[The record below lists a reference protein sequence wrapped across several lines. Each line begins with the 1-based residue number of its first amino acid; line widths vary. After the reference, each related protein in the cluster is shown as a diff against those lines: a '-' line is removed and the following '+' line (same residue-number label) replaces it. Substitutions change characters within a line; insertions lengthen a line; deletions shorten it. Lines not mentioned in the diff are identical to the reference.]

1 MAAIEEDGL
10 KVVMLPWLGYGH
22 ISPFLE
28 LAKKLSTRN
37 FYVYFCSTPINLTS
51 IKNKL
56 SPTDLSCIQLV
67 ELNLP
72 SSPELPPHCH
82 TTNGLPSHLHPKLF
96 QAFNDSKH
104 NFSSILST
112 CKPDLVI
119 YDSHQTWVSQVSA
132 SHHIPAIYFHSSS
145 ATSKS
150 FFYYAFK
157 NRGSGLPFPSSAV
170 SLRPAEIRKM
180 IAAAPIDADKTTED
194 DDDPFL
200 SCIAKSFGFM
210 LIKSCNDIEEK
221 YLNYMSVL
229 TNKKVVP
236 VGVLTYHKQ
245 EDDEEAEDDMEL
257 MKWLDSKELAST
269 VYVSFGSETFLTKKE
284 MEELAFGL
292 EISEVNFIWVIRF
305 SSEAENIK
313 IEEVLPEGFVDR
325 VKGRGMIMENWA
337 PQDKI
342 LGHSSAGGFVSHCG
356 WSSVTESLSH
366 GVPIIGLPMNFDQ
379 PLNCRMVVELGAGLE
394 IEKDGN
400 LQFQRTE
407 VARVIKEVVKG
418 DSTVRIK
425 AKELSENI
433 KMNEEEVLSAAVEEL
448 KKICIKI

>member
-1 MAAIEEDGL
+1 MATMKEDSL
-10 KVVMLPWLGYGH
+10 RVLMLPWLGYGH

-28 LAKKLSTRN
+28 LAKKLSSKN
-37 FYVYFCSTPINLTS
+37 FFIYFCSTPINLTS
-51 IKNKL
+51 IENKL

-72 SSPELPPHCH
+72 SSPELPPYCH

-96 QAFNDSKH
+96 QAFNESKPE
-104 NFSSILST
+104 FSNILET
-112 CKPDLVI
+112 LKPDLVI
-119 YDSHQTWVSQVSA
+119 YDSHQTWVSEVSS
-132 SHHIPAIYFHSSS
+132 SHHIPAIYFHTSS

-157 NRGSGLPFPSSAV
+157 NRGAGLPFPSSVV
-170 SLRPAEIRKM
+170 SLRPAEIQKM
-180 IAAAPIDADKTTED
+180 IAAAPIDAGKTTE

-221 YLNYMSVL
+221 YINYMSIL
-229 TNKKVVP
+229 TNKRVVP
-236 VGVLTYHKQ
+236 VGVLSYH
-245 EDDEEAEDDMEL
+245 EECEEAENDKEMME
-257 MKWLDSKELAST
+257 WLDSKEKAST
-269 VYVSFGSETFLTKKE
+269 VYVSFGSETFLSEKE
-284 MEELAFGL
+284 IEELAFGL
-292 EISEVNFIWVIRF
+292 EISNVNFIWVIRF
-305 SSEAENIK
+305 PGEAEKIK

-325 VKGRGMIMENWA
+325 VKGRGIIVEGWA

-342 LGHSSAGGFVSHCG
+342 LGHSSTGGFVSHCG

-379 PLNCRMVVELGAGLE
+379 PLNCRMVAELGAGLE
-394 IEKDGN
+394 IEKDGK
-400 LQFQRTE
+400 LEFGRTE
-407 VARVIKEVVKG
+407 VARVIKEVVNG
-418 DSTVRIK
+418 DSAVMKT

-433 KMNEEEVLSAAVEEL
+433 KMNEAEVISVAVEEI
-448 KKICIKI
+448 KKVCAKIQH

>member
-1 MAAIEEDGL
+1 MAATKEDRL
-10 KVVMLPWLGYGH
+10 RVLMLPWLGYGH

-28 LAKKLSTRN
+28 LAKKLSCRN
-37 FYVYFCSTPINLTS
+37 FYIYFCSTPINLTS
-51 IKNKL
+51 IQNKL

-67 ELNLP
+67 ELNLA

-96 QAFNDSKH
+96 QAFNNSKPE
-104 NFSSILST
+104 FSNILNT
-112 CKPDLVI
+112 LKPDLVI
-119 YDSHQTWVSQVSA
+119 YDSHQTWVSEVSS
-132 SHHIPAIYFHSSS
+132 SHHIPAIYFHISS

-157 NRGSGLPFPSSAV
+157 NRGSGLPFPSSVV
-170 SLRPAEIRKM
+170 SLRPAEIQKM
-180 IAAAPIDADKTTED
+180 IAAAPIDAGKTTE

-200 SCIAKSFGFM
+200 SCIAKSCGFM

-221 YLNYMSVL
+221 YLNYLSIL

-236 VGVLTYHKQ
+236 VGVLTYHG
-245 EDDEEAEDDMEL
+245 EENEEAKHDIEML
-257 MKWLDSKELAST
+257 KWLDSKEKAST
-269 VYVSFGSETFLTKKE
+269 VYVSFGSETFLSKKE
-284 MEELAFGL
+284 TEELAFGL
-292 EISEVNFIWVIRF
+292 EISGVNFIWVIRF
-305 SSEAENIK
+305 PGEAEKSK

-325 VKGRGMIMENWA
+325 VKGRGIIVEGWA

-342 LGHSSAGGFVSHCG
+342 LGHSSTGGFVSHCG

-379 PLNCRMVVELGAGLE
+379 PLNCRMLVELGAGLE

-400 LQFQRTE
+400 LVFQRTE
-407 VARVIKEVVKG
+407 VGRVIKEVVNG
-418 DSTVRIK
+418 DSAVSKK

-433 KMNEEEVLSAAVEEL
+433 KMNEEEAISAAAEEL
-448 KKICIKI
+448 KNICTKI